1 MRERCIAAGALPQ
14 RAVVI
19 PNWSDPFVV
28 RPMARDANGLRQ
40 QLANGARTV
49 VMYSGNIGRGHDVAT
64 LIGAV
69 RLLRDLRDI
78 SFVFI
83 GDGASR
89 REVEAAARELPNLRL
104 APYQPRDKL
113 SESLSAGDLHLI
125 SLLPEVEGLI
135 EPSKL
140 YGIMAAG
147 RPALFVG
154 PPGSEVA
161 RTIERERC
169 GRVFRNGDAEG
180 LAAAI
185 RDLAADPV
193 EREAMGQRARAALE
207 QRYSRSVATARFREL
222 LLSLSAKSPP
232 LNSTRSTE

>member
-1 MRERCIAAGALPQ
+1 
-14 RAVVI
+14 
-19 PNWSDPFVV
+19 
-28 RPMARDANGLRQ
+28 
-40 QLANGARTV
+40 
-49 VMYSGNIGRGHDVAT
+49 
-64 LIGAV
+64 
-69 RLLRDLRDI
+69 LRDLRDI
-78 SFVFI
+78 SFAFI

-113 SESLSAGDLHLI
+113 SESLSVGDLHLI

-185 RDLAADPV
+185 HELAADPV
-193 EREAMGQRARAALE
+193 ERKAMGQRARAALE
-207 QRYSRSVATARFREL
+207 QRYSRSIATARFREL
-222 LLSLSAKSPP
+222 LSSL
-232 LNSTRSTE
+232 